1 MAVISEDHI
10 EQVVIQE
17 FVELG
22 YHYLNGADISPDGH
36 SPERE
41 YNEVVL
47 KSRFQNAIARINPTV
62 PADAQEEA
70 LRKVLRSESPNLF
83 QNNYQFHKYLTDGVD
98 IEYRKEDRIA
108 GDKIWLIDYEKPEN
122 NEFLVVNQFTIIEG
136 NINKRPDIIL
146 FVNGLPLVVIELKNA
161 VDENAKISTA
171 FNQLQTYKQ
180 AIPSLFHYNALL
192 IVSDGWDALYGSLTA
207 PKQFFVPWK
216 SIDGNVVA
224 DVDMPQMEVM
234 AKGMLNKK
242 VLLDL
247 IRHYIVFHQNKD
259 QITKIVPRYHQYF
272 AVNKAVEQTKRATG
286 FALHPSGG
294 AGGGLGDKRAG
305 VIWHTQGSGK
315 SLSMVF
321 YAGKLVLALNNP
333 TLVVLTDRNDLDD
346 QLFDTFTSS
355 QDLLRQTPVQA
366 ENRDHLKSLLSVSS
380 GGIVFTTIQK
390 FLPEIED
397 KIELADGKFKN
408 IKGQFDELSDRRNIV
423 VIADEAHRSQYDF
436 MDGFAKHMRDALPNA
451 SFIGFTGT
459 PIENTD
465 KNTQAVF
472 GDYIDVYDIQQAVED
487 GATVRIF
494 YENRL
499 AKINLK
505 EEEKPRV
512 DAEFEEL
519 TEGEE
524 LTSSQQLKAKWAR
537 LEAIVG
543 NEHRLQLIAAD
554 IVKHFE
560 ERNAILDGKAMIVC
574 MSRRICVELYNEIV
588 KIRPDWHSD
597 DDTEGAIK
605 VVMTGSSSDPLS
617 FQPHVRNKPKRK
629 ALGERLKDPKD
640 KLKIAIVRDM
650 WLTGFDAPAMHTL
663 YIDKPMKGH
672 NLMQA
677 IARVNRVYKDKE
689 GGLIVDYIGI
699 ATELK
704 KALSVYTDNGG
715 KGSPTFDQE
724 EAASVMMGKYEVV
737 AQMFSEQPT
746 DKSQPKGFDYNS
758 FFSLSPKQKLYF
770 PIQAANFILGL
781 DNGKDR
787 FINAVSALIKSFAIS
802 VPHPYTV
809 EIRDEVG
816 LFQAIK
822 ARIVKVTESTKGGK
836 TDEEIETAI
845 KQILSDAIV
854 SDEVVDIFDA
864 AGIKKPDIS
873 ILSDEFLAEI
883 KGMQHKNLA
892 FELLKK
898 LLNDEIKTRRTT
910 NIVQSKKFSEMLDQA
925 VRNYQNNL
933 ISSAEIID
941 EMIRLAKDIK
951 AADRKGEDLGLDFR
965 EFAFYSALEVN
976 DSAVAVLG
984 DDVLRHI
991 ARELVD
997 TVRKNTS
1004 IDWTVRENVQAK
1016 MRIAVKKILRK
1027 HGYPPDMELKATETV
1042 IEQAKLLANELNDPK
1057 IYTIGNSANNLIAAE
1072 PK

>member
-10 EQVVIQE
+10 EQIIIQE
-17 FVELG
+17 FIELG
-22 YHYLNGADISPDGH
+22 YQYINGTVISPDG
-36 SPERE
+36 SMPERE

-47 KSRFQNAIARINPTV
+47 KNRLQEAIAKLNPTI
-62 PADAQEEA
+62 PYEAQEEA
-70 LRKVLRSESPNLF
+70 LRKVLRSDSPELF
-83 QNNYQFHKYLTDGVD
+83 QNNYQFHKYLTEGVD
-98 IEYRKEDRIA
+98 VEYRKTDRIA
-108 GDKIWLIDYEKPEN
+108 GDKVWLIDYEKPSN
-122 NEFLVVNQFTIIEG
+122 NEFLVVNQFTVIE
-136 NINKRPDIIL
+136 NNTNKRPDVIL

-161 VDENAKISTA
+161 ADENADVSAA

-180 AIPSLFHYNALL
+180 TIPSLFQYNALL
-192 IVSDGWDALYGSLTA
+192 IASDGWDALYGSLTA

-216 SIDGNVVA
+216 SIDGQLVA
-224 DVDMPQMEVM
+224 DETIPQMEVM
-234 AKGMLNKK
+234 AKGMLNKN
-242 VLLDL
+242 VLPDL
-247 IRHYIVFHQNKD
+247 IRHFTIFHQNKEK
-259 QITKIVPRYHQYF
+259 ITKIVPRYHQYF
-272 AVNKAVEQTKRATG
+272 AVNKAVEATRK
-286 FALHPSGG
+286 AT
-294 AGGGLGDKRAG
+294 AENGDQRAG

-315 SLSMVF
+315 SLSMAF

-333 TLVVLTDRNDLDD
+333 TLVILTDRNDLDD
-346 QLFDTFTSS
+346 QLFDTFSLS
-355 QDLLRQTPVQA
+355 QDILRQTPVQA
-366 ENRDHLKSLLSVSS
+366 ENRDHLKNLLSVTS

-390 FLPEIED
+390 FLPEIEE
-397 KIELADGKFKN
+397 KIDLGNGKFKN
-408 IKGQFDELSDRRNIV
+408 IKGQFEELSDRRNIV

-505 EEEKPRV
+505 DEEKPRV

-519 TEGEE
+519 TESEE
-524 LTSSQQLKAKWAR
+524 LTDQQKLKAKWAR

-543 NEHRLQLIAAD
+543 NQHRLSLIAAD

-560 ERNAILDGKAMIVC
+560 ERNSILDGKAMIVC
-574 MSRRICVELYNEIV
+574 MSRRICVDLYAEII

-597 DDTEGAIK
+597 DDAEGTIK
-605 VVMTGSSSDPLS
+605 VVMTGSSSDPLN

-629 ALGERLKDPKD
+629 ALGDRLKDPKD
-640 KLKIAIVRDM
+640 SLKLAIVRDM
-650 WLTGFDAPAMHTL
+650 WLTGFDAPSMHTL

-689 GGLIVDYIGI
+689 GGLVVDYIGI
-699 ATELK
+699 ATDLK
-704 KALSVYTDNGG
+704 KALSVYTESGG
-715 KGSPTFDQE
+715 KGKPAFDQE
-724 EAASVMMGKYEVV
+724 EAASVMMSKYEVV
-737 AQMFSEQPT
+737 AQMFEEQPT
-746 DKSQPKGFDYNS
+746 DKSQPKGFDYKS
-758 FFSLSPKQKLYF
+758 FFGLTPKEKLYF
-770 PIQAANFILGL
+770 PIQAANYILGL
-781 DNGKDR
+781 EDGKAR
-787 FINAVSALIKSFAIS
+787 YNNAVTALSKSFAIS
-802 VPHPYTV
+802 VPHPYTSD
-809 EIRDEVG
+809 IRDEVG

-822 ARIVKVTESTKGGK
+822 ARIVKVTQSSKTKS
-836 TDEEIETAI
+836 DEEIETAI
-845 KQILSDAIV
+845 KQILSDAV
-854 SDEVVDIFDA
+854 VADEVVDIFDA

-873 ILSDEFLAEI
+873 ILSDEFLAEV

-892 FELLKK
+892 LELLKK
-898 LLNDEIKTRRTT
+898 LLNDEIKTRQKT
-910 NIVQSKKFSEMLDQA
+910 NIVQSKKFSEMIENA

-933 ISSAEIID
+933 ITSAQVIEELIN
-941 EMIRLAKDIK
+941 LAKEIK
-951 AADRKGEDLGLDFR
+951 EADRKGEDLGLDFR

-984 DDVLRHI
+984 DDILRHI

-1027 HGYPPDMELKATETV
+1027 HGYPPDLELKATETV
-1042 IEQAKLLANELNDPK
+1042 IEQAKLLADVFSETKTYKLNTDNDLP
-1057 IYTIGNSANNLIAAE
+1057 IAAE
-1072 PK
+1072 PNE

>member
-1 MAVISEDHI
+1 MRVISEDHI

-17 FVELG
+17 FIELG
-22 YHYLNGADISPDGH
+22 YLYINGADISPGVDASDG
-36 SPERE
+36 SMPERE

-47 KSRFQNAIARINPTV
+47 KNRLQEAIAKLNPSI
-62 PADAQEEA
+62 PYEAQEEA
-70 LRKVLRSESPNLF
+70 LRKVLRSDSPNLF
-83 QNNYQFHKYLTDGVD
+83 QNNYTFHKYLTEGVE
-98 IEYRKEDRIA
+98 IEYRKADRIA
-108 GDKIWLIDYEKPEN
+108 GDKVWLVDYAHPSN
-122 NEFLVVNQFTIIEG
+122 NEFLVVNQFTVIEG
-136 NINKRPDIIL
+136 NTNKRPDVIL

-161 VDENAKISTA
+161 TDENATIQSA

-180 AIPSLFHYNALL
+180 AIPSLFQYNAML
-192 IVSDGWDALYGSLTA
+192 IASDGWDALYGSLTA

-216 SIDGNVVA
+216 SIDGKLVA
-224 DVDMPQMEVM
+224 DENIPQMEVM
-234 AKGMLNKK
+234 AKGMLNKA

-247 IRHYIVFHQNKD
+247 VRHFTIFHQNKD

-272 AVNKAVEQTKRATG
+272 AVNKAVETTKKAT
-286 FALHPSGG
+286 AEN
-294 AGGGLGDKRAG
+294 GDQRAG

-346 QLFDTFTSS
+346 QLFDTFSAS
-355 QDLLRQTPVQA
+355 QELLRQTPVQA
-366 ENRDHLKSLLSVSS
+366 ENRDHLKNLLSVSS

-390 FLPEIED
+390 FLPEIEE
-397 KIELADGKFKN
+397 KIDLGDGKTKN
-408 IKGQFDELSDRRNIV
+408 IKGQYEQLSDRRNIV

-436 MDGFAKHMRDALPNA
+436 MDGFAKHMRDALPHA

-472 GDYIDVYDIQQAVED
+472 GDYVDVYDIQQAVED

-499 AKINLK
+499 AKISLK

-519 TEGEE
+519 TESEE
-524 LTSSQQLKAKWAR
+524 LTDRQKLKAKWAR

-543 NEHRLQLIAAD
+543 NPQRIALIAQD
-554 IVKHFE
+554 IVNHFE
-560 ERNAILDGKAMIVC
+560 SRNAVLDGKAMIVC
-574 MSRRICVELYNEIV
+574 MSRRICVDLYSAIV
-588 KIRPDWHSD
+588 KIKPEWHSD
-597 DDTEGAIK
+597 DDAEGVVK
-605 VVMTGSSSDPLS
+605 VVMTGSSSDPLP

-640 KLKIAIVRDM
+640 PLKLAIVRDM

-689 GGLIVDYIGI
+689 GGLVVDYIGI
-699 ATELK
+699 ATDLK
-704 KALSVYTDNGG
+704 KALSVYTESGG
-715 KGSPTFDQE
+715 KGKPAFDQD
-724 EAASVMMGKYEVV
+724 EAAEVMMGKYEVV

-746 DKSQPKGFDYNS
+746 DKSQPKGFDYKS
-758 FFSLSPKQKLYF
+758 FFGLTPKEKLYF
-770 PIQAANFILGL
+770 PIQAANYILGL
-781 DNGKDR
+781 ENGKER
-787 FINAVSALIKSFAIS
+787 YINAVTALSKAFAIS
-802 VPHPYTV
+802 VPHPYTID
-809 EIRDEVG
+809 IRDEVG

-822 ARIVKVTESTKGGK
+822 ARIVKVTQSGK
-836 TDEEIETAI
+836 TKSDEEIETAI
-845 KQILSDAIV
+845 KQILSDAV
-854 SDEVVDIFDA
+854 VADEVVDIFDA

-873 ILSDEFLAEI
+873 ILSDEFLAEV

-892 FELLKK
+892 LELLKK
-898 LLNDEIKTRRTT
+898 LLNDEIKTRQK
-910 NIVQSKKFSEMLDQA
+910 NNLVQSKKFSEMLDSA

-933 ISSAEIID
+933 ITSAQVIE
-941 EMIRLAKDIK
+941 EMIRLAKEMK
-951 AADRKGEDLGLDFR
+951 EADRRGEDLGLDFR

-984 DDVLRHI
+984 NEVLRHI

-997 TVRKNTS
+997 TVRRNTS

-1027 HGYPPDMELKATETV
+1027 HGYPPDLELKATETV
-1042 IEQAKLLANELNDPK
+1042 IEQAKLLADVFSQTK
-1057 IYTIGNSANNLIAAE
+1057 TYTLSLDNNLPMAAE
-1072 PK
+1072 PRE

>member
-1 MAVISEDHI
+1 MAVISENHI

-17 FVELG
+17 FIELG

-36 SPERE
+36 SQERE

-47 KSRFQNAIARINPTV
+47 KSRLQNAIALINPTV

-70 LRKVLRSESPNLF
+70 LRKVLRSDSPNLF
-83 QNNYQFHKYLTDGVD
+83 HNNYQFHKYLTDGVD
-98 IEYRKEDRIA
+98 IEYRKGDRIA
-108 GDKIWLIDYEKPEN
+108 GDKVWLVDYENPEN
-122 NEFLVVNQFTIIEG
+122 NEFLVINQFTIIEG
-136 NINKRPDIIL
+136 SVNKRPDIIL

-161 VDENAKISTA
+161 VDENATIKTA

-192 IVSDGWDALYGSLTA
+192 IVSDGWDALYGSLSA

-224 DVDMPQMEVM
+224 DENMPQMEVM

-242 VLLDL
+242 VILDL

-272 AVNKAVEQTKRATG
+272 AVNKAVETTRKAT
-286 FALHPSGG
+286 AVN
-294 AGGGLGDKRAG
+294 GDQRAG

-366 ENRDHLKSLLSVSS
+366 ENRDHLKRLLSVSS

-390 FLPEIED
+390 FLPEIEER
-397 KIELADGKFKN
+397 IELADGKFKN

-487 GATVRIF
+487 GATVRIY

-524 LTSSQQLKAKWAR
+524 ITSSQQLKAKWAR

-560 ERNAILDGKAMIVC
+560 QRNAILDGKGMIVC
-574 MSRRICVELYNEIV
+574 MSRRICVDLYDEII

-605 VVMTGSSSDPLS
+605 VVMTGSSSDPLNY
-617 FQPHVRNKPKRK
+617 QPHVRNKQKRK

-640 KLKIAIVRDM
+640 KLKLAIVRDM
-650 WLTGFDAPAMHTL
+650 WLTGFDAPALHTL
-663 YIDKPMKGH
+663 YIDKPMQGH

-724 EAASVMMGKYEVV
+724 EAASVMMGKYEIV

-746 DKSQPKGFDYNS
+746 DKSQPKGFDYKS
-758 FFSLSPKQKLYF
+758 FFDLSPKQKLYY

-781 DNGKDR
+781 ENGKDR
-787 FINAVSALIKSFAIS
+787 FINSVTTLTKSFAIS
-802 VPHPYTV
+802 VPHPYTL

-836 TDEEIETAI
+836 SDEEIETAI

-873 ILSDEFLAEI
+873 ILSDEFMAEI
-883 KGMQHKNLA
+883 KGMQLKNLA

-898 LLNDEIKTRRTT
+898 LLNDEIKSRKTA
-910 NIVQSKKFSEMLDQA
+910 NLVQSKKFSEMLDQA

-951 AADRKGEDLGLDFR
+951 AADRKGEELGLDFR

-984 DDVLRHI
+984 DEVLRHI

-997 TVRKNTS
+997 TVRSNTS

-1042 IEQAKLLANELNDPK
+1042 IEQAKLLANELNDVK
-1057 IYTIGNSANNLIAAE
+1057 IYSLNNRHDNLIAAE

>member
-10 EQVVIQE
+10 EQVIIQE
-17 FVELG
+17 FIELG
-22 YHYLNGADISPDGH
+22 YQYINGKDISPDGAM
-36 SPERE
+36 PERE

-47 KSRFQNAIARINPTV
+47 KNRLQEAIAKLNPTI
-62 PADAQEEA
+62 PYEAQEEA
-70 LRKVLRSESPNLF
+70 LRKVLRSDSPELF
-83 QNNYQFHKYLTDGVD
+83 QNNYQFHKYLTEGVD
-98 IEYRKEDRIA
+98 VEYRKTDRIA
-108 GDKIWLIDYEKPEN
+108 GDKVWLIDYENTSN
-122 NEFLVVNQFTIIEG
+122 NEFLVVNQFTVIEG
-136 NINKRPDIIL
+136 NTNKRPDVIL

-161 VDENAKISTA
+161 ADENADVNAA

-180 AIPSLFHYNALL
+180 TIPSLFQYNALL
-192 IVSDGWDALYGSLTA
+192 IASDGWDALYGSLTS

-216 SIDGNVVA
+216 SIDGTMVA
-224 DVDMPQMEVM
+224 DEHIPQMEVM
-234 AKGMLNKK
+234 AKGMLNKE
-242 VLLDL
+242 VLPDL
-247 IRHYIVFHQNKD
+247 IRHFTIFHQNKEK
-259 QITKIVPRYHQYF
+259 ITKIVPRYHQYF
-272 AVNKAVEQTKRATG
+272 AVNKAVTATQK
-286 FALHPSGG
+286 ATDEN
-294 AGGGLGDKRAG
+294 GDQRAG

-315 SLSMVF
+315 SFTMAF
-321 YAGKLVLALNNP
+321 FAGKLVLALNNP

-346 QLFDTFTSS
+346 QLFETFSLS
-355 QDLLRQTPVQA
+355 QDILRQTPVQA
-366 ENRDHLKSLLSVSS
+366 ENRDDLKKLLSVTS

-390 FLPEIED
+390 FLPEIQE
-397 KIELADGKFKN
+397 KIDLGNGKFKN

-499 AKINLK
+499 AKISLK

-519 TEGEE
+519 TESEE
-524 LTSSQQLKAKWAR
+524 LTDQQKLKAKWAR

-543 NEHRLQLIAAD
+543 NQHRLSLIAAD

-574 MSRRICVELYNEIV
+574 MSRRICVDLYDEII

-597 DDTEGAIK
+597 DDAEGAIK
-605 VVMTGSSSDPLS
+605 VVMTGSSSDPLK

-640 KLKIAIVRDM
+640 SLKLAIVRDM
-650 WLTGFDAPAMHTL
+650 WLTGFDAPSMHTL

-689 GGLIVDYIGI
+689 GGLVVDYIGI
-699 ATELK
+699 ATDLK
-704 KALSVYTDNGG
+704 KALSVYTESGG
-715 KGSPTFDQE
+715 KGKPAFDQD
-724 EAASVMMGKYEVV
+724 EAAFVMMSKYEIV
-737 AQMFSEQPT
+737 AQMFQEQPT
-746 DKSQPKGFDYNS
+746 DKSQPKGFDYKS
-758 FFSLSPKQKLYF
+758 FFELTPKEKLYF
-770 PIQAANFILGL
+770 PIQAANYILGL
-781 DNGKDR
+781 EDGKAR
-787 FINAVSALIKSFAIS
+787 YTNAVTALTKSFAIS
-802 VPHPYTV
+802 VPHPYTND
-809 EIRDEVG
+809 IRDEVG

-822 ARIVKVTESTKGGK
+822 ARIVKVTQSGK
-836 TDEEIETAI
+836 TKSDEEIETAI
-845 KQILSDAIV
+845 KQILSDAV
-854 SDEVVDIFDA
+854 VADEVVDIFDA

-873 ILSDEFLAEI
+873 ILSDEFLAEV

-892 FELLKK
+892 LELLKK
-898 LLNDEIKTRRTT
+898 LLNDEIKTRQTT
-910 NIVQSKKFSEMLDQA
+910 NLVQAKKFSEMIESA

-933 ISSAEIID
+933 ITSAQVIEELIN
-941 EMIRLAKDIK
+941 LAKEIK
-951 AADRKGEDLGLDFR
+951 EADRKGEELGLDYR
-965 EFAFYSALEVN
+965 EFAFYTALEVN

-984 DDVLRHI
+984 DDILRHI

-997 TVRKNTS
+997 TIRNNTS

-1027 HGYPPDMELKATETV
+1027 HGYPPDLEIKATETV
-1042 IEQAKLLANELNDPK
+1042 LEQAKLMSRMLSDKKQYRQSEDTNQDL
-1057 IYTIGNSANNLIAAE
+1057 LAAE
-1072 PK
+1072 D